1 MHIDEGVARYETQ
14 LRADGR
20 SRHTV
25 SSYLRDLSSLRR
37 WLGEARVPV
46 EVEALT
52 PDLLGRFVTS
62 SAVTQKPDGQPKVP
76 ASIDKVK
83 MSLKAFFTYLVK
95 TGALATSPARLLK
108 ARRADRPLPEIL
120 TFDEK
125 RRLLKAAADARGD
138 RARRD
143 HVILDLVLHTGIRL
157 DSLVGLDLEDVR
169 LAEKHLIVRRL
180 KGGGETRKFLRVALR
195 RHLEDYLRWRTAL
208 SVECPALFLSNRDLR
223 LSGRQ
228 VERLVAG
235 WLAAARI
242 EKAITPHGL
251 RHSFATHLYERTRD
265 LLAVQRALDH
275 RHVSTTQIYAQ
286 VSDDVLEAGLERL

>member
-1 MHIDEGVARYETQ
+1 
-14 LRADGR
+14 
-20 SRHTV
+20 
-25 SSYLRDLSSLRR
+25 
-37 WLGEARVPV
+37 
-46 EVEALT
+46 
-52 PDLLGRFVTS
+52 
-62 SAVTQKPDGQPKVP
+62 
-76 ASIDKVK
+76 

-95 TGALATSPARLLK
+95 TGALATSPARLLR

-125 RRLLKAAADARGD
+125 RRLLKAASDARGD

-143 HVILDLVLHTGIRL
+143 HMILDLVLHTGIRL
-157 DSLVGLDLEDVR
+157 DSLVMLDIEDVR
-169 LAEKHLIVRRL
+169 LAEKHLVVRRL

-195 RHLEDYLRWRTAL
+195 RHLDDYLRWRMAL

-228 VERLVAG
+228 VERLVAH
-235 WLAAARI
+235 WLAAAGI

-251 RHSFATHLYERTRD
+251 RHSFATQLYERTRD

-275 RHVSTTQIYAQ
+275 RHVSTTQVYAQ
-286 VSDDVLEAGLERL
+286 VSDDALEAGLERL

>member
-1 MHIDEGVARYETQ
+1 MHIDDAVTRFETQ

-20 SRHTV
+20 SHHTV

-37 WLGEARVPV
+37 WLAEAQHPT

-52 PDLLGRFVTS
+52 PDLLGQFVTS
-62 SAVTQKPDGQPKVP
+62 PAVTEKSDGQPKEA

-95 TGALATSPARLLK
+95 TGVLATSPARLLR

-125 RRLLKAAADARGD
+125 RRFLKAAADARGD

-157 DSLVGLDLEDVR
+157 DSLVMLDIEDVR
-169 LAEKHLIVRRL
+169 LAEKHLVVRRL

-195 RHLEDYLRWRTAL
+195 RHLEDYLRWRMAL
-208 SVECPALFLSNRDLR
+208 SVECPALFLSNRDRR

-235 WLAAARI
+235 WLAAAGI

-275 RHVSTTQIYAQ
+275 RHVSTTQVYAQ
-286 VSDDVLEAGLERL
+286 VSDDALEAGLERL